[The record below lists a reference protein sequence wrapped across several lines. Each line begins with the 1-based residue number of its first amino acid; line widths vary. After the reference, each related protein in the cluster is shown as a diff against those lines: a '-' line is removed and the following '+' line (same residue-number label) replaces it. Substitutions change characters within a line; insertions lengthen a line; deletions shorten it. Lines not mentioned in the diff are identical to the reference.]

1 MHYDKAYVIGSYDL
15 DPKRLNRFFKKNKL
29 TQRTITQ
36 WPAIIGT
43 QVDIDQRIKGG
54 YLVEDFSLRM
64 PGLLG
69 CLLSQVTLWQHCQQD
84 KNCDIAL
91 IFEDDPIIKPD
102 FEARLAQIDLKEL
115 PPNWT
120 MLRLSYKGLI
130 GEPISKHII
139 KPTPITKR
147 GHNAGTWCYLINTQ
161 NIQTIIDRLLPYNNK
176 SSMDVILR
184 KHIAALGIY
193 FSAYNHAKHNQLAFS
208 SRKFANLSIKKT
220 FYHKLKFN
228 LCKQLY
234 R

>member
-1 MHYDKAYVIGSYDL
+1 
-15 DPKRLNRFFKKNKL
+15 
-29 TQRTITQ
+29 
-36 WPAIIGT
+36 
-43 QVDIDQRIKGG
+43 
-54 YLVEDFSLRM
+54 M
-64 PGLLG
+64 PGSLG
-69 CLLSQVTLWQHCQQD
+69 CLLSHVTLWQHCQQD

-120 MLRLSYKGLI
+120 MLRLSYKGLV

-147 GHNAGTWCYLINTQ
+147 GHNAGLWCYLINTQ

-176 SSMDVILR
+176 SSIDVILR
-184 KHIAALGIY
+184 KHIAELGIY
-193 FSAYNHAKHNQLAFS
+193 FSAYNHAKHREKAYSPRQDLNNQLQ
-208 SRKFANLSIKKT
+208 KSIPKT
-220 FYHKLKFN
+220 LKFT
-228 LCKQLY
+228 LRKLFY